1 MLSPQLKIFR
11 DWDRSPAR
19 DGLGCWR
26 TTWTFYKTQGGVIM
40 RFCHCAAILVALLP
54 SAVKGNGFAHN
65 ENFIVYTP
73 DHTSQKED
81 QRFAELLL
89 QRADAFRQKFAR
101 QWLGKELPR
110 ATGESVIYVSFSL
123 NEDRGLTWAKDHPG
137 RTLHNV
143 YLTTTP
149 EKAVGSTLYHELA
162 HTVLATQFPHPNRLP
177 SWVEEGIA
185 SRYDDDS
192 RRAARDQ
199 LLRSWSRTG
208 NAPQLAQL
216 LEKDDMRAFDETS
229 YAAATSL
236 VSFLLTKGDERELL
250 TFAVAGQRGGWAD
263 ALHAHYGIRSHRDL
277 QTQWQAWLAAGGQ
290 SN

>member
-1 MLSPQLKIFR
+1 
-11 DWDRSPAR
+11 
-19 DGLGCWR
+19 
-26 TTWTFYKTQGGVIM
+26 M
-40 RFCHCAAILVALLP
+40 RFCHCAAILVALVP
-54 SAVKGNGFAHN
+54 SAGLGNGFAHN

-73 DHTSQKED
+73 DHKSRDED

-89 QRADAFRQKFAR
+89 QRAEAFRQKFAR

-110 ATGESVIYVSFSL
+110 AQGESVIYVSFSA

-137 RTLHNV
+137 RTMHNV

-149 EKAVGSTLYHELA
+149 EKAVGSTLRHELA
-162 HTVLATQFPHPNRLP
+162 HTVLATQFPYPNRLP

-185 SRYDDDS
+185 SGYDDDS
-192 RRAARDQ
+192 RQAARDQ
-199 LLRSWSRTG
+199 LLRSWARGG
-208 NAPQLAQL
+208 NAPQLVQL
-216 LEKDDMRAFDETS
+216 LELEDMRAFDESS

-250 TFAVAGQRGGWAD
+250 MFAVDGRRNGWPD
-263 ALHAHYGIRSHRDL
+263 ALRAHYGIRSHREL
-277 QTQWQAWLAAGGQ
+277 QGHWQAWLAK